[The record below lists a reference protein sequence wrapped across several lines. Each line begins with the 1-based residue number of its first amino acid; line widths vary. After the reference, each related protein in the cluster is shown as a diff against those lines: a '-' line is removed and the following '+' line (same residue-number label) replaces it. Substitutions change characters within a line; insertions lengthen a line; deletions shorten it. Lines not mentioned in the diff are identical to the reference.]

1 MAEFNHSTN
10 VRTISVLD
18 FPINHAW
25 FLLILFNSFLAN
37 AVLGSTPL
45 SSPLES
51 PDLIQT
57 LLPFGEI
64 GATTA
69 SVSSVK
75 LSIDNLHLRNQQ
87 VRQFRPNYSSY
98 NSNTNCITSQIM
110 TATAALTTM
119 RKASFRS
126 GTGVRYTSALPGSIS
141 ELPELNLSS
150 STKSNSQSCHEET
163 DNSKASSEC
172 RTHCDLPTIRLGGCG
187 GSSGCGESSSGG
199 HSLSGLV
206 SLERLRNRLR
216 SGDSLSS
223 HGSRDHHQQH
233 AKTLAEFSLSS
244 VGRSFI
250 DSENEGE
257 TQAVAHSLASTSN
270 RSTLKTPDT
279 PPPNV
284 SPSSSNLQCGS
295 ETLSINDSVKRSPHH
310 RSLTPIED
318 QIVFKSGSWDLLEL
332 DLDFHQ
338 VNLDPS
344 LGNIVEELVFFGDDP
359 YGMLPSKPTEPNL
372 ADL

>member
-1 MAEFNHSTN
+1 M
-10 VRTISVLD
+10 
-18 FPINHAW
+18 
-25 FLLILFNSFLAN
+25 AN
-37 AVLGSTPL
+37 AALGATPL

-51 PDLIQT
+51 PDLIQS

-75 LSIDNLHLRNQQ
+75 LSIDNLHHRNQQ
-87 VRQFRPNYSSY
+87 VRQFRPST
-98 NSNTNCITSQIM
+98 NTHTTCITSQIL

-119 RKASFRS
+119 RKSSFRS

-150 STKSNSQSCHEET
+150 STKSQSQSCQEET
-163 DNSKASSEC
+163 DPSNYKASSSEC
-172 RTHCDLPTIRLGGCG
+172 RTVFDLPST
-187 GSSGCGESSSGG
+187 
-199 HSLSGLV
+199 
-206 SLERLRNRLR
+206 LR
-216 SGDSLSS
+216 SGHSQSSSTASTSIERIRNRWRSDSS
-223 HGSRDHHQQH
+223 HGSLPRDQHHHHHPQ
-233 AKTLAEFSLSS
+233 AKSLVEFSLSS

-250 DSENEGE
+250 DSENEGDNE
-257 TQAVAHSLASTSN
+257 VFGGGGSGSAPSRAA
-270 RSTLKTPDT
+270 STLKTPDT

-284 SPSSSNLQCGS
+284 SPSSSNLQSGS
-295 ETLSINDSVKRSPHH
+295 GSTVNDHVKRSPHH
-310 RSLTPIED
+310 RTHTPIDD

-372 ADL
+372 LDL